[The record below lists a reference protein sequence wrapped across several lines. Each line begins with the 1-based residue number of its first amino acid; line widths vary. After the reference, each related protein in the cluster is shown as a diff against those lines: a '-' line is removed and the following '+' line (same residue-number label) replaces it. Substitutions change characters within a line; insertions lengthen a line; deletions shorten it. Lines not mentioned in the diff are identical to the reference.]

1 MCATKLVLFGLGLSF
16 STLPIDFTLEID
28 FLGVKAGGLIG
39 VFGVLFAI
47 IFTGEAAFLSR
58 ISSLL
63 LLVVSLLLVTLLLDS
78 LMEEE
83 FC

>member
-1 MCATKLVLFGLGLSF
+1 L
-16 STLPIDFTLEID
+16 
-28 FLGVKAGGLIG
+28 
-39 VFGVLFAI
+39 GVLFAI